1 MLNRYGG
8 EKNMTVEKQIKN
20 DISEKKGFIEWVK
33 ENKIQLLLAG
43 FCVSTLVAT
52 IIGLK
57 NKDAII
63 ALWDSLKEEIEKG
76 ALYSKRWFENANL
89 EELEKAR
96 EKVRLEYVNPNLD
109 IEYRNQC
116 KNLLLRFD
124 NAISNLKW
132 DEKDFGYSVHSSNGL
147 YLPSDD

>member
-1 MLNRYGG
+1 
-8 EKNMTVEKQIKN
+8 MTEEKQIKN
-20 DISEKKGFIEWVK
+20 DIPEKKGFIEWVK
-33 ENKIQLLLAG
+33 EHKIQLLLAG
-43 FCVSTLVAT
+43 VGVSTLVAT

-57 NKDAII
+57 NKDAIV

-96 EKVRLEYVNPNLD
+96 EIVRLDYVNPNLD

-116 KNLLLRFD
+116 RNLLLRFD

-132 DEKDFGYSVHSSNGL
+132 DGKDFGYPVHSGNGL